1 MIENRASNIDVKR
14 INKIN
19 TMRSI
24 FECERIS
31 YLSLSNSAGGV
42 IFPSR
47 TDFYK
52 YLSQR
57 NTFELDSTY
66 FKCCNYKLEASAIG
80 ASLLQVE
87 KFIQQL

>member
-31 YLSLSNSAGGV
+31 YLSLSNSVGGV
-42 IFPSR
+42 VFFQVKQIF
-47 TDFYK
+47 TNVYH
-52 YLSQR
+52 
-57 NTFELDSTY
+57 NVSTY

-87 KFIQQL
+87 NFIQQL